1 VAKKYFHFALS
12 NSIQY
17 LDLTGMDKILELKQ
31 SPAIP
36 TFETGLTTGRP
47 QICFVA
53 WGPVP
58 DEHDVP
64 LRVGQTGFHL
74 ANDGIAAHEIL
85 IEGFEIEP
93 GVWAGGSM
101 ISRIRE
107 KGEGFAFVSL
117 RGIRG
122 FAFYT
127 EKWDLL
133 RYMAAAAAKKPA
145 SQISQIEHRVKVR
158 AIYRDG
164 FNIWY
169 RSQADLIYIPT
180 QNRLTFGPTTQQRCG
195 THSER
200 EALLK
205 LAECPPDDSR
215 PATAPG
221 GTKKRGR
228 GRPAQIDVI
237 AKEAAREARER
248 GGTWKEA
255 AMLLYSSPYP
265 SVQQVKNAPNVLKN
279 YRVTRVPP
287 DNS

>member
-1 VAKKYFHFALS
+1 
-12 NSIQY
+12 
-17 LDLTGMDKILELKQ
+17 
-31 SPAIP
+31 
-36 TFETGLTTGRP
+36 
-47 QICFVA
+47 
-53 WGPVP
+53 
-58 DEHDVP
+58 
-64 LRVGQTGFHL
+64 L
-74 ANDGIAAHEIL
+74 ANDGVAAHEIL

-93 GVWAGGSM
+93 GVWAAGSM

-107 KGEGFAFVSL
+107 KGDGFAFVSL
-117 RGIRG
+117 RGIPG

-195 THSER
+195 THSGR

-205 LAECPPDDSR
+205 LAECPPDESR
-215 PATAPG
+215 PAKGASGSIEADSLAPSDKF
-221 GTKKRGR
+221 TSDLSR
-228 GRPAQIDVI
+228 I
-237 AKEAAREARER
+237 AAVGAYTGFWQCSEAALARTAR
-248 GGTWKEA
+248 VDPADLSKWKKD
-255 AMLLYSSPYP
+255 LLPVESEKKGRIE
-265 SVQQVKNAPNVLKN
+265 QALKKNETPILLIK
-279 YRVTRVPP
+279 RSR
-287 DNS
+287 NS

>member
-1 VAKKYFHFALS
+1 
-12 NSIQY
+12 
-17 LDLTGMDKILELKQ
+17 
-31 SPAIP
+31 
-36 TFETGLTTGRP
+36 
-47 QICFVA
+47 
-53 WGPVP
+53 
-58 DEHDVP
+58 
-64 LRVGQTGFHL
+64 
-74 ANDGIAAHEIL
+74 
-85 IEGFEIEP
+85 
-93 GVWAGGSM
+93 M

-180 QNRLTFGPTTQQRCG
+180 QNRLTFGPATQQRCG
-195 THSER
+195 TPSER

-205 LAECPPDDSR
+205 LAECPPDESR
-215 PATAPG
+215 PAKGASGSTTGPPAGEVVQFPVENADPESGRVTGAAAAPG
-221 GTKKRGR
+221 RTKKRGR
-228 GRPAQIDVI
+228 GRPAQIDVF
-237 AKEAAREARER
+237 AKEAALEARER

-265 SVQQVKNAPNVLKN
+265 SVQQVKNARNVLKH
-279 YRVTRVPP
+279 YLLTRIPP